1 MKIKCQGEE
10 TTAYGDNAELMQLTA
25 AIPVLTFVSIC
36 NGLNVGGE
44 DNPSYAKTS
53 KLQVPGPVVELKTLR

>member
-44 DNPSYAKTS
+44 DNPSYAKAS
-53 KLQVPGPVVELKTLR
+53 KLQVSGPVVELKTLR